1 MKRRALVRFFVF
13 IGVVVAGFCTLQYI
27 LDARAH
33 ARAHGC
39 IEATSKSGLYRAES
53 CVTGMD
59 GNLVF
64 YVGKLYDAHSGKLLA
79 RTDFDSM
86 DGGDPEFMPD
96 ESAIVFRGSGDSGEI
111 HIPPD
116 WRERLRARIP

>member
-1 MKRRALVRFFVF
+1 MARVLKRFIFF
-13 IGVVVAGFCTLQYI
+13 I
-27 LDARAH
+27 LLMLAVLSVLRYVCDARAR
-33 ARAHGC
+33 ARAHDC
-39 IEATSKSGLYRAES
+39 ISVTSHSGFYRAQS

-59 GNLVF
+59 GNVAF
-64 YVGKLYDAHSGKLLA
+64 YVGKLYDAHSGKVLA

-96 ESAIVFRGSGDSGEI
+96 ESAILFRGSGESGEI

-116 WRERLRARIP
+116 WRERLKAKIP

>member
-1 MKRRALVRFFVF
+1 MKRLILKRLVIF
-13 IGVVVAGFCTLQYI
+13 IMVMVAGLSVLRYI
-27 LDARAH
+27 LDARAR
-33 ARAHGC
+33 ARGHEC
-39 IEATSKSGLYRAES
+39 ISVTSQSGIYRAQS

-59 GNLVF
+59 GNVAF
-64 YVGKLYDAHSGKLLA
+64 YVGKLYDAHSGKVLA

-96 ESAIVFRGSGDSGEI
+96 ESAILFRGSGESGEI

-116 WRERLRARIP
+116 WRERLKAKIP

>member
-1 MKRRALVRFFVF
+1 LIAFA
-13 IGVVVAGFCTLQYI
+13 VAVTGFNMIDYI
-27 LDARAH
+27 LDARARVF
-33 ARAHGC
+33 ADEC
-39 IEATSKSGLYRAES
+39 IDVASPSGLYRARS
-53 CVTGMD
+53 CVKRVD
-59 GNLVF
+59 GNVFF

-116 WRERLRARIP
+116 WQERLRARIP